1 MKITDISIR
10 KPIFTAMMI
19 LTILVLGAF
28 AYLRL
33 GIDLMPNV
41 EFPFVMIQTSLR
53 GAGPEEIESSVTKPL
68 EEAVN
73 TISGIEDV
81 TSTSYEGL
89 SLVMVK
95 FILEKNGDIAAQEVR
110 DKVNS
115 VMSRLPQGTNPP
127 VIGKFDVGAMPV
139 LNVVVYGNRDLIDLT
154 HIARKNIRE
163 NIETVSGVGAIDIVG
178 GREREIHLVVNPLK
192 LSAMNLSIRQ
202 VKDAIT
208 QQNIEIPGGKV
219 ERKDKEFVLRTMG
232 RILNVKDF
240 NDIVIA
246 NINGAQVRVSD
257 IGRVEDT
264 GARMTTASYYNG
276 RPSVTL
282 VVKKQSGANTVAVV
296 KNIKA
301 RIGELQS
308 SLPHGIETTI
318 IGDQSVFIK
327 SSVNTVTEHLVLG
340 AVFAAL
346 MVLLFIGDFRST
358 VISSL
363 AIPTSL
369 IGALIFMQMAGFTIN
384 TMTLLGLTIAVGI
397 VVDDAIVMLEN
408 IYRHLEKDKE
418 NPPEAEH
425 KMAPLRAAIDG
436 SREIGF
442 AVVAMSAA
450 LLVIFVPLAYMGG
463 IIGRFLKSYGLTIAF
478 AVTISV
484 FVALTLTPML
494 CSLFLRVNPRG
505 KTGLQKFTDRV
516 NETLAGYYIKMLE
529 WALARRR
536 QMVIYAVFIMI
547 SMAPLFYFLG
557 KDFMPADDTG
567 LYQINI
573 TAPEGAS
580 LAMMKQLFAQ
590 VETETNQLP
599 YVKNILSSIGTGT
612 GGHFGGAAANEGYL
626 LVELADLK
634 DRDLPLQKLVLASRQ
649 MMSKYK
655 GLRISVAAA
664 GGFGGGD
671 PELQYNI
678 SGPDLLKLE
687 EYSNAVADKL
697 RTVKGAVDVDT
708 SFSYA
713 KPEYRVEID
722 RSRAHDLGVKVE
734 DIATSLRTL
743 VGGEEDITK
752 FKDGDELYQVRL
764 RAEEAFRDRKEA
776 IEALMVPASNGRV
789 TRLDSVARVV
799 EGVGPTQ
806 IARFNRQRNVQVKA
820 NVDGIPSGTLITEAD
835 KAFKELKAP
844 AEYKGG
850 VTGRAKEL
858 GNMLKEF
865 FIAFVLAFIF
875 IYIVLASQFESFVHP
890 LSIMVVLPLTI
901 PFAIISLFLTGQN
914 LTLFAIMGMFMLF
927 GIVTKNSILQVD
939 YTNTLRA
946 KGMPRH
952 QAMIEAN
959 RTRLRPILMTTL
971 TLIAGMIPTAL
982 GAGPGSGTRRTMAM
996 VIIGGQ
1002 ALSLLITLLM
1012 TPVTYSL
1019 MDDLEEWFKNKY
1031 TRTSTTTISTP
1042 YIALERTPSRMAST
1056 SGRPSS
1062 LRR

>member
-1 MKITDISIR
+1 MKITEISIS
-10 KPIFTAMMI
+10 KPIFTTMMI
-19 LTILVLGAF
+19 LTIVVLGAA

-41 EFPFVMIQTSLR
+41 EFPFVIVQTTLR
-53 GAGPEEIESSVTKPL
+53 GAGPEEMESSVTKPI

-73 TISGIEDV
+73 TISGIEDIN
-81 TSTSYEGL
+81 STSYEGL
-89 SLVMVK
+89 SVIMIK
-95 FILEKNGDIAAQEVR
+95 FVLEKNGDIAAQDVR

-115 VMSRLPQGTNPP
+115 VLSQLPQGTNPP
-127 VIGKFDVGAMPV
+127 VIGKFDIGASAV

-154 HIARKNIRE
+154 QIAKKKIKE
-163 NIETVSGVGAIDIVG
+163 NIETVNGVGAIDIVG

-202 VKDAIT
+202 VRDAIT

-219 ERKDKEFVLRTMG
+219 EQKDKEFVLRTLG
-232 RILNVKDF
+232 RIASVRDF
-240 NDIVIA
+240 NDIVITS
-246 NINGAQVRVSD
+246 INGAPVRVSD

-264 GARMTTASYYNG
+264 GQRMTTASFYNG

-282 VVKKQSGANTVAVV
+282 VVKKQSGTNTVAVV
-296 KNIKA
+296 KNIKDRLA
-301 RIGELQS
+301 ELK
-308 SLPHGIETTI
+308 GIIPPGVETTI
-318 IGDQSVFIK
+318 IGDQSIFIK
-327 SSVNTVTEHLVLG
+327 ESVNTVTEHLVLG

-346 MVLLFIGDFRST
+346 MVLLFLGDFRST
-358 VISSL
+358 IISSL

-369 IGALIFMQMAGFTIN
+369 IGTLIFMQIAGFTIN
-384 TMTLLGLTIAVGI
+384 IMTLLGLTIAVGI

-408 IYRHLEKDKE
+408 IYRHME
-418 NPPEAEH
+418 EH
-425 KMAPLRAAIDG
+425 KMSPLKAAQDG
-436 SREIGF
+436 SKEIGF

-478 AVTISV
+478 AVALSV

-494 CSLFLRVNPRG
+494 CSIFLKIRPG
-505 KTGLQKFTDRV
+505 EKTKLEKFTDYI
-516 NETLAGYYIKMLE
+516 NEWLASRYIVLLD
-529 WALARRR
+529 WALARRKR
-536 QMVIYAVFIMI
+536 MVIYGVLIMF
-547 SMAPLFYFLG
+547 SMVPLFYFLG

-573 TAPEGAS
+573 TAPEGTS
-580 LAMMKQLFAQ
+580 LSKMKELFSQ
-590 VETETNQLP
+590 VETETRQLP
-599 YVKNILSSIGTGT
+599 DVKNILSSIGTGT
-612 GGHFGGAAANEGYL
+612 GGHSGSSAPNEGYV
-626 LVELADLK
+626 LVELTELK
-634 DRDLPLQKLVLASRQ
+634 ERNLPVQKLILASRE
-649 MMSKYK
+649 MMAKYK
-655 GLRISVAAA
+655 GLRVSVVPA

-671 PELQYNI
+671 AELMFNI
-678 SGPDLLKLE
+678 SGPDLKKLE
-687 EYSNAVADKL
+687 EYSSAVLAKL
-697 RTVKGAVDVDT
+697 RTIKGAVDVDT

-752 FKDGDELYQVRL
+752 YKDGDELYQVRL
-764 RAEEAFRDRKEA
+764 RAEESFRDRKEA
-776 IEALMVPASNGRV
+776 IEALIVPAGNGRV
-789 TRLDSVARVV
+789 ARLDSVAKVS

-806 IARFNRQRNVQVKA
+806 IARYNRQRNVQVTA
-820 NVDGIPSGTLITEAD
+820 NVNGIPVNTLLAEAD

-844 AEYKGG
+844 PEYKAGI
-850 VTGRAKEL
+850 TGRAKEL

-865 FIAFVLAFIF
+865 GIAFALAFIF
-875 IYIVLASQFESFVHP
+875 IYIVLASQFESFVYP
-890 LSIMVVLPLTI
+890 ISIMVVLPLTI
-901 PFAIISLFLTGQN
+901 PFAIISLFITGQN
-914 LTLFAIMGMFMLF
+914 LTLFSIMGMFMLF

-946 KGMPRH
+946 KGLPRH
-952 QAMIEAN
+952 QAMLEAN
-959 RTRLRPILMTTL
+959 KTRLRPILMTTL

-982 GAGPGSGTRRTMAM
+982 GTGAGSGTRRTMAM

-1002 ALSLLITLLM
+1002 TLSLLITLLM

-1019 MDDLEEWFKNKY
+1019 MDDLEIWFRKKY
-1031 TRTSTTTISTP
+1031 
-1042 YIALERTPSRMAST
+1042 MKD
-1056 SGRPSS
+1056 GRHTA
-1062 LRR
+1062 

>member
-1 MKITDISIR
+1 MKITEISIS
-10 KPIFTAMMI
+10 KPIFTTMMI
-19 LTILVLGAF
+19 VTLVVLGAA

-41 EFPFVMIQTSLR
+41 EFPFVMIQTTLR

-73 TISGIEDV
+73 TISGIEDI
-81 TSTSYEGL
+81 TSTSYEGMSVL
-89 SLVMVK
+89 LIK
-95 FILEKNGDIAAQEVR
+95 FALEKNGDVAAQEVR

-115 VMSRLPQGTNPP
+115 ALSQLPQGTNPP
-127 VIGKFDVGAMPV
+127 VIGKFDIGAAAV

-154 HIARKNIRE
+154 QIAKKKIKE
-163 NIETVSGVGAIDIVG
+163 NIETVSGVGAVDIVG

-192 LSAMNLSIRQ
+192 LSAMNLSIKQ

-219 ERKDKEFVLRTMG
+219 EQKEKEFVLRTLG
-232 RILNVKDF
+232 RIKEVKDF

-246 NINGAQVRVSD
+246 NINGAQVRVAD

-264 GARMTTASYYNG
+264 GERMATASFYNG

-282 VVKKQSGANTVAVV
+282 VVKKQSGTNTVAVV

-301 RIGELQS
+301 RVEEFQA
-308 SLPHGIETTI
+308 SLPPGVETTI
-318 IGDQSVFIK
+318 IGDQSIFIK
-327 SSVNTVTEHLVLG
+327 ESVNTVTEHLVLG
-340 AVFAAL
+340 ALFAAL
-346 MVLLFIGDFRST
+346 MVLVFLGDFRST
-358 VISSL
+358 IISSL

-369 IGALIFMQMAGFTIN
+369 IGTLIFMQAAGFTIN

-408 IYRHLEKDKE
+408 FYSHME
-418 NPPEAEH
+418 EH
-425 KMAPLRAAIDG
+425 KMSPLKAALDG

-442 AVVAMSAA
+442 AVLAMSAA
-450 LLVIFVPLAYMGG
+450 LLVIFIPLAYMGG

-478 AVTISV
+478 AVAISV

-494 CSLFLRVNPRG
+494 CSLFLKIKPDE
-505 KTGLQKFTDRV
+505 KTRLERFTDHI
-516 NETLAGYYIKMLE
+516 NEWLSARYIKMLE

-536 QMVIYAVFIMI
+536 QMVIYAVLIMI
-547 SMAPLFYFLG
+547 SMIPLFMFLG

-573 TAPEGAS
+573 TAPEGTS
-580 LAMMKQLFAQ
+580 LAMMKGIFAQ
-590 VETETNQLP
+590 VETETRQLP
-599 YVKNILSSIGTGT
+599 YVKSILSSIGTGT
-612 GGHFGGAAANEGYL
+612 GGHFGASAANEGYV

-634 DRDLPLQKLVLASRQ
+634 DRSLPLQKLVLGSRE

-655 GLRISVAAA
+655 GLRVSVAPS

-671 PELQYNI
+671 SELMYNI

-687 EYSNAVADKL
+687 EYSSAVAAKL

-764 RAEEAFRDRKEA
+764 RAEEEFRDRKEA
-776 IEALMVPASNGRV
+776 IEALMVPASGGRV
-789 TRLDSVARVV
+789 TRLDSIANVI

-820 NVDGIPSGTLITEAD
+820 NTDGIPTGTLIKEAD

-844 AEYKGG
+844 AEYKAG

-858 GNMLKEF
+858 GNILKEF

-875 IYIVLASQFESFVHP
+875 IYIVLASQFESFVYP
-890 LSIMVVLPLTI
+890 VSIMIVLPLTI
-901 PFAIISLFLTGQN
+901 PFAIISLFITGQN
-914 LTLFAIMGMFMLF
+914 LTLFSIMGMFMLF

-946 KGMPRH
+946 KGLPRH
-952 QAMIEAN
+952 QAMLEAN
-959 RTRLRPILMTTL
+959 KTRLRPILMTTL

-982 GAGPGSGTRRTMAM
+982 GTGAGSGTRRTMAL

-1002 ALSLLITLLM
+1002 TLSLLITLLM

-1019 MDDLEEWFKNKY
+1019 MDDVEIWFRKKY
-1031 TRTSTTTISTP
+1031 MGKAET
-1042 YIALERTPSRMAST
+1042 AA
-1056 SGRPSS
+1056 
-1062 LRR
+1062 

>member
-1 MKITDISIR
+1 MKITEISIN
-10 KPIFTAMMI
+10 KPIFTTMMI
-19 LTILVLGAF
+19 TTLVVLGAA

-41 EFPFVMIQTSLR
+41 EFPYVMVQTSLR

-73 TISGIEDV
+73 TISGIEDIN
-81 TSTSYEGL
+81 STSFEGL
-89 SLVMVK
+89 SLVMIK
-95 FILEKNGDIAAQEVR
+95 FVLEKNGDIAAQEVR

-115 VMSRLPQGTNPP
+115 VLAQLPQGTNPP
-127 VIGKFDVGAMPV
+127 VIGKLDIGAQAV
-139 LNVVVYGNRDLIDLT
+139 LNVVVSGNRDLIDLT
-154 HIARKNIRE
+154 QIAKKKIKE

-219 ERKDKEFVLRTMG
+219 EQKEKEFVLRTLG
-232 RILNVKDF
+232 RIADVKDF

-246 NINGAQVRVSD
+246 TINGAQVRVSD

-276 RPSVTL
+276 KPSVTL
-282 VVKKQSGANTVAVV
+282 VIKKQSGTNTVAVV
-296 KNIKA
+296 KNIKE
-301 RIGELQS
+301 RIDELQGTI
-308 SLPHGIETTI
+308 PPGVETTI
-318 IGDQSVFIK
+318 IGDQSLFIK
-327 SSVNTVTEHLVLG
+327 DSVNTVTEHLVLG

-346 MVLLFIGDFRST
+346 MVLLFLGDFRST
-358 VISSL
+358 IISSL

-369 IGALIFMQMAGFTIN
+369 IGTLIFMQAAGFTIN

-408 IYRHLEKDKE
+408 IYRHME
-418 NPPEAEH
+418 EH
-425 KMAPLRAAIDG
+425 KMSPLKAALDG

-450 LLVIFVPLAYMGG
+450 LLVIFIPLAYMGG

-478 AVTISV
+478 AVAISV

-494 CSLFLRVNPRG
+494 CSLFLKIKPG
-505 KTGLQKFTDRV
+505 AKTRLEKFTDRI
-516 NETLAGYYIKMLE
+516 NEYLADKYILMLE
-529 WALARRR
+529 WALARRKR
-536 QMVIYAVFIMI
+536 MMVYGVLIMI
-547 SMAPLFYFLG
+547 SMVPLFMFLG

-573 TAPEGAS
+573 TAPEGTS
-580 LAMMKQLFAQ
+580 LGMMKQIFAQ
-590 VETETNQLP
+590 VETETRQLP
-599 YVKNILSSIGTGT
+599 HVKSILSSIGTGT
-612 GGHFGGAAANEGYL
+612 GSHFGGSSANEGYV
-626 LVELADLK
+626 LVELDDLE
-634 DRDLPLQKLVLASRQ
+634 DRDLPMQKLLLASRE

-655 GLRISVAAA
+655 GLRVAVMPA

-671 PELQYNI
+671 AELMYNI
-678 SGPDLLKLE
+678 SGPDLQKLN
-687 EYSNAVADKL
+687 EYSSAIAAKL
-697 RTVKGAVDVDT
+697 RTIKGAVDVDT

-776 IEALMVPASNGRV
+776 IEALMVPANGGRV

-799 EGVGPTQ
+799 EGIGPTQ
-806 IARFNRQRNVQVKA
+806 IARYNRQRNVQVMA
-820 NVDGIPSGTLITEAD
+820 NVDGIPVNRLIAEAE

-844 AEYKGG
+844 PEYKAGIY
-850 VTGRAKEL
+850 GRAKEL
-858 GNMLKEF
+858 GKMLREF
-865 FIAFVLAFIF
+865 GIAFVLAFIF
-875 IYIVLASQFESFVHP
+875 IYIVLASQFESFVYP
-890 LSIMVVLPLTI
+890 VSIMIVLPLTI
-901 PFAIISLFLTGQN
+901 PFAIISLFITGQN

-959 RTRLRPILMTTL
+959 KTRLRPILMTTL

-982 GAGPGSGTRRTMAM
+982 GTGAGSGTRRTMAM

-1002 ALSLLITLLM
+1002 TLSLLITLLM

-1019 MDDLEEWFKNKY
+1019 MDDLEVWFRKKY
-1031 TRTSTTTISTP
+1031 MGGEKKEEP
-1042 YIALERTPSRMAST
+1042 AA
-1056 SGRPSS
+1056 
-1062 LRR
+1062 

>member
-1 MKITDISIR
+1 MKITDISIQ
-10 KPIFTAMMI
+10 KPIFTTMMI
-19 LTILVLGAF
+19 LTIVVLGAF

-41 EFPFVMIQTSLR
+41 EFPYVMIQTTLR
-53 GAGPEEIESSVTKPL
+53 GAGPEEMESSVTKPI

-73 TISGIEDV
+73 TISGIEDIN
-81 TSTSYEGL
+81 STSYEGL
-89 SLVMVK
+89 SLVMIK
-95 FILEKNGDIAAQEVR
+95 FALEKNGDVAAQEVR

-115 VMSRLPQGTNPP
+115 VLAQLPLGTNPP
-127 VIGKFDVGAMPV
+127 VIGKLDLGAQAV

-154 HIARKNIRE
+154 HIAKKNIKE

-178 GREREIHLVVNPLK
+178 GREREIHLIVNPLK

-219 ERKDKEFVLRTMG
+219 EQKEKEFVLRTLG
-232 RILNVKDF
+232 RIKDVKDF
-240 NDIVIA
+240 NDIVVATIG
-246 NINGAQVRVSD
+246 GAQVRVSD

-282 VVKKQSGANTVAVV
+282 VIKKQSGTNTVAVI
-296 KNIKA
+296 KNIKE
-301 RIGELQS
+301 RIEELKGS
-308 SLPHGIETTI
+308 IPAGIETTI
-318 IGDQSVFIK
+318 VGDQSIFIK

-346 MVLLFIGDFRST
+346 MVLLFLGDFRST
-358 VISSL
+358 IISSL

-369 IGALIFMQMAGFTIN
+369 IGTLVFMQAAGFTLNI
-384 TMTLLGLTIAVGI
+384 MTLLGLTIAVGI

-408 IYRHLEKDKE
+408 IYRHME
-418 NPPEAEH
+418 EH
-425 KMAPLRAAIDG
+425 KMSPLKAAIDG

-442 AVVAMSAA
+442 AVMAMSAA

-478 AVTISV
+478 AVALSV

-494 CSLFLRVNPRG
+494 CSLFLKIRPG
-505 KTGLQKFTDRV
+505 EKTKLERFTDSV
-516 NETLAGYYIKMLE
+516 NEWLSSRYITMLE
-529 WALARRR
+529 WALARRKR
-536 QMVIYAVFIMI
+536 MVIYGGLIMF
-547 SMAPLFYFLG
+547 SMIPLFMFLG
-557 KDFMPADDTG
+557 KDFMPADDTS

-573 TAPEGAS
+573 TAPEGTS
-580 LAMMKQLFAQ
+580 LGRMKQIFAQ
-590 VETETNQLP
+590 VETETRQLP
-599 YVKNILSSIGTGT
+599 HVKSILSSIGTGT
-612 GGHFGGAAANEGYL
+612 GSHFGGSSANEGYVM
-626 LVELADLK
+626 VELDDLE
-634 DRDLPLQKLVLASRQ
+634 DRSLPMNKLMLASRE
-649 MMSKYK
+649 MMGKYK
-655 GLRISVAAA
+655 GLQVAVMPA

-671 PELQYNI
+671 AELMYNI
-678 SGPDLLKLE
+678 SGPDLGKLE
-687 EYSNAVADKL
+687 EYSNAVAERL
-697 RTVKGAVDVDT
+697 RKIKGAVDVDT

-764 RAEEAFRDRKEA
+764 RAEETFRDRKEA
-776 IEALMVPASNGRV
+776 IEALMVPAGIGRV
-789 TRLDSVARVV
+789 TRLDSVARVS

-806 IARFNRQRNVQVKA
+806 IARYNRQRNVQVTA
-820 NVDGIPSGTLITEAD
+820 NVDGIPVNKLIAEAE

-844 AEYKGG
+844 PEYKAGIY
-850 VTGRAKEL
+850 GRAKEL
-858 GNMLKEF
+858 SKMLKEF
-865 FIAFVLAFIF
+865 GIAFALAFIF
-875 IYIVLASQFESFVHP
+875 IYIVLASQFESFVYP
-890 LSIMVVLPLTI
+890 VSIMVVLPLTI
-901 PFAIISLFLTGQN
+901 PFAIISLFITGQN
-914 LTLFAIMGMFMLF
+914 LTLFSIMGMFMLF

-982 GAGPGSGTRRTMAM
+982 GTGAGSGTRRTMAM

-1002 ALSLLITLLM
+1002 TLSLLITLLM

-1019 MDDLEEWFKNKY
+1019 MDDVELWFRKKY
-1031 TRTSTTTISTP
+1031 MGG
-1042 YIALERTPSRMAST
+1042 ERPKAQA
-1056 SGRPSS
+1056 
-1062 LRR
+1062 

>member
-1 MKITDISIR
+1 
-10 KPIFTAMMI
+10 MMI
-19 LTILVLGAF
+19 TTLVVLGAA

-41 EFPFVMIQTSLR
+41 EFPYVMVQTSLR
-53 GAGPEEIESSVTKPL
+53 GAGPEEIESSVTKPI

-81 TSTSYEGL
+81 NSTSYEGL
-89 SLVMVK
+89 SLVMLK
-95 FILEKNGDIAAQEVR
+95 FALEKDGDIAAQEVR

-115 VMSRLPQGTNPP
+115 VLAQLPQGTNPP
-127 VIGKFDVGAMPV
+127 VIGKLDIGAAAV

-154 HIARKNIRE
+154 QIAKKKIKE

-192 LSAMNLSIRQ
+192 LSALNLSIRA

-219 ERKDKEFVLRTMG
+219 EQKEKEFVLRTLG
-232 RILNVKDF
+232 RIENVKDF
-240 NDIVIA
+240 SDIVIA

-276 RPSVTL
+276 KPSVTL
-282 VVKKQSGANTVAVV
+282 VVKKQSGTNTVAVV
-296 KNIKA
+296 KNIKE
-301 RIGELQS
+301 RIEELKGTI
-308 SLPHGIETTI
+308 PAGVETTI

-327 SSVNTVTEHLVLG
+327 DSVNTVTEHLVLG

-346 MVLLFIGDFRST
+346 MVLLFLGDFRST
-358 VISSL
+358 IISSL

-369 IGALIFMQMAGFTIN
+369 IGTLIFMQAAGFTIN

-408 IYRHLEKDKE
+408 IYRHME
-418 NPPEAEH
+418 EH
-425 KMAPLRAAIDG
+425 KMSPLKAAQDG
-436 SREIGF
+436 SKEIGF

-450 LLVIFVPLAYMGG
+450 LLVIFIPLAYMGG

-478 AVTISV
+478 AVSISV

-494 CSLFLRVNPRG
+494 CSLFLKIKPG
-505 KTGLQKFTDRV
+505 AKTRLEKFTDHV
-516 NETLAGYYIKMLE
+516 NEYLAARYIAMLE
-529 WALARRR
+529 WALARRK
-536 QMVIYAVFIMI
+536 QMVVYAVLIMI
-547 SMAPLFYFLG
+547 SMVPLFMFLG

-573 TAPEGAS
+573 TAPEGTS
-580 LAMMKQLFAQ
+580 LGMMKQIFAQ
-590 VETETNQLP
+590 VETETRQLP
-599 YVKNILSSIGTGT
+599 HVKSILSSIGTGT
-612 GGHFGGAAANEGYL
+612 GGHFGGSTTNEGYV
-626 LVELADLK
+626 LVELDDLA
-634 DRDLPLQKLVLASRQ
+634 DRDLPMQKLLLASRE

-655 GLRISVAAA
+655 GLRVAVMPA

-671 PELQYNI
+671 SELMYNI

-687 EYSNAVADKL
+687 EYSNAVAAKL
-697 RTVKGAVDVDT
+697 RLVRGAVDVDT

-722 RSRAHDLGVKVE
+722 RSRAHDQGVKVE

-764 RAEEAFRDRKEA
+764 RAEESFRNRKEA
-776 IEALMVPASNGRV
+776 IEALMVPATGGRV

-806 IARFNRQRNVQVKA
+806 IARFNRQRNVQVKS
-820 NVDGIPSGTLITEAD
+820 NVDGIPVNVLIKEAE
-835 KAFKELKAP
+835 KAFKELNVP
-844 AEYKGG
+844 AEYKAG
-850 VTGRAKEL
+850 VYGRAKEL

-865 FIAFVLAFIF
+865 GIAFVLAFIF

-890 LSIMVVLPLTI
+890 VSIMIVLPLTI

-946 KGMPRH
+946 KGLPRH

-982 GAGPGSGTRRTMAM
+982 GTGAGSGTRRTMAM

-1002 ALSLLITLLM
+1002 TLSLLITLLM

-1019 MDDLEEWFKNKY
+1019 MDDLETWFRKKY
-1031 TRTSTTTISTP
+1031 MTEVKK
-1042 YIALERTPSRMAST
+1042 AEN
-1056 SGRPSS
+1056 
-1062 LRR
+1062 

>member
-1 MKITDISIR
+1 MKITEISIQ
-10 KPIFTAMMI
+10 KPIFTTMMI
-19 LTILVLGAF
+19 LTIVVLGVF

-41 EFPFVMIQTSLR
+41 EFPYVMIQTSLR
-53 GAGPEEIESSVTKPL
+53 GAGPEEIESSVTKPI

-73 TISGIEDV
+73 TISGIEDIN
-81 TSTSYEGL
+81 STSFEGL

-95 FILEKNGDIAAQEVR
+95 FALEKNGDVAAQDVR

-115 VMSRLPQGTNPP
+115 VLSQLPQGTNPP
-127 VIGKFDVGAMPV
+127 VIGKLDLGAQAV

-154 HIARKNIRE
+154 QIAKKKIKE
-163 NIETVSGVGAIDIVG
+163 NIETVNGVGAIDIVG

-192 LSAMNLSIRQ
+192 LSALNLSIRQ
-202 VKDAIT
+202 VRDAIT

-219 ERKDKEFVLRTMG
+219 EQKDREFVLRTLG
-232 RILNVKDF
+232 RIASVGDF
-240 NDIVIA
+240 NNIVITT
-246 NINGAQVRVSD
+246 INGTPVRVSD

-264 GARMTTASYYNG
+264 GARMTTASFYNG

-282 VVKKQSGANTVAVV
+282 VIKKQSGTNTVAVV
-296 KNIKA
+296 KNIKE
-301 RIGELQS
+301 RIAELKDVI
-308 SLPHGIETTI
+308 PPGVETTI

-327 SSVNTVTEHLVLG
+327 ESVNTVTEHLVLG

-346 MVLLFIGDFRST
+346 MVLLFLGDFRST
-358 VISSL
+358 IISSL

-369 IGALIFMQMAGFTIN
+369 IGTLVFMQAAGFTIN
-384 TMTLLGLTIAVGI
+384 IMTLLGLTIAVGI

-408 IYRHLEKDKE
+408 IYRHME
-418 NPPEAEH
+418 EH
-425 KMAPLRAAIDG
+425 KMSPLKAAMDG
-436 SREIGF
+436 SKEIGF

-450 LLVIFVPLAYMGG
+450 LLVIFIPLAYMGG

-478 AVTISV
+478 AVALSV

-494 CSLFLRVNPRG
+494 CSLFLKIRPG
-505 KTGLQKFTDRV
+505 EKTRLEKFTDHV
-516 NETLAGYYIKMLE
+516 NEWLSSRYITMLE
-529 WALARRR
+529 WALARRKR
-536 QMVIYAVFIMI
+536 MVVYGVLIMV
-547 SMAPLFYFLG
+547 SMVPLFMFLG

-567 LYQINI
+567 QYQINI
-573 TAPEGAS
+573 TAPEGTS
-580 LAMMKQLFAQ
+580 LSKMKEVFAQ
-590 VETETNQLP
+590 VETETRQLP
-599 YVKNILSSIGTGT
+599 HVKSILSSIGTGT
-612 GGHFGGAAANEGYL
+612 GGHFGAASANEGYV

-634 DRDLPLQKLVLASRQ
+634 DRSLPMQKLILASRE

-655 GLRISVAAA
+655 GLRVAVMPA

-671 PELQYNI
+671 AELMYNI

-687 EYSNAVADKL
+687 EYSNAVAAKL
-697 RTVKGAVDVDT
+697 RKIKGAVDVDT

-734 DIATSLRTL
+734 DIATSLRTM

-752 FKDGDELYQVRL
+752 YKDGDELYQVRL
-764 RAEEAFRDRKEA
+764 RAEETFRDRKEA
-776 IEALMVPASNGRV
+776 IEALMVPAGNGRV
-789 TRLDSVARVV
+789 TRLDSVARVT

-820 NVDGIPSGTLITEAD
+820 NVDGIPVNRLIAEAD
-835 KAFKELKAP
+835 KAFNELNAP
-844 AEYKGG
+844 PEYKAG
-850 VTGRAKEL
+850 VYGRAKEL
-858 GNMLKEF
+858 GKMLKEF
-865 FIAFVLAFIF
+865 GIAFGLAFIF
-875 IYIVLASQFESFVHP
+875 IYIVLASQFESFVYP
-890 LSIMVVLPLTI
+890 VSIMVVLPLTI
-901 PFAIISLFLTGQN
+901 PFAIVSLFITGQN
-914 LTLFAIMGMFMLF
+914 LTLFSIMGMFMLF

-946 KGMPRH
+946 KGMPRL
-952 QAMIEAN
+952 QAMLEAN
-959 RTRLRPILMTTL
+959 KTRLRPILMTTL

-982 GAGPGSGTRRTMAM
+982 GTGAGSGTRRTMAM

-1002 ALSLLITLLM
+1002 TLSLLITLLM

-1019 MDDLEEWFKNKY
+1019 MDDVEVWFRKKY
-1031 TRTSTTTISTP
+1031 MGGDNPR
-1042 YIALERTPSRMAST
+1042 AEA
-1056 SGRPSS
+1056 
-1062 LRR
+1062 

>member
-1 MKITDISIR
+1 MKITDISIQ
-10 KPIFTAMMI
+10 KPIFTTMMI
-19 LTILVLGAF
+19 TTIVVLGAF

-41 EFPFVMIQTSLR
+41 EFPYVMIQTTLR
-53 GAGPEEIESSVTKPL
+53 GAGPEEMESSVTKPI

-73 TISGIEDV
+73 TISGIEDIN
-81 TSTSYEGL
+81 STSYEGL
-89 SLVMVK
+89 SLVMIK
-95 FILEKNGDIAAQEVR
+95 FALEKNGDVAAQEVR

-115 VMSRLPQGTNPP
+115 VLAQLPLGTNPP
-127 VIGKFDVGAMPV
+127 VIGKLDLGAQAV

-154 HIARKNIRE
+154 HIAKKNIKE

-178 GREREIHLVVNPLK
+178 GREREIHLIVNPLK

-219 ERKDKEFVLRTMG
+219 EQKEKEFVLRTLG
-232 RILNVKDF
+232 RIKDVKDF
-240 NDIVIA
+240 NDIVVATIG
-246 NINGAQVRVSD
+246 GAQVRVSD

-282 VVKKQSGANTVAVV
+282 VIKKQSGTNTVAVI
-296 KNIKA
+296 KNIKE
-301 RIGELQS
+301 RIEELKGS
-308 SLPHGIETTI
+308 IPAGIETTI
-318 IGDQSVFIK
+318 VGDQSIFIK

-346 MVLLFIGDFRST
+346 MVLLFLGDFRST
-358 VISSL
+358 IISSL

-369 IGALIFMQMAGFTIN
+369 IGTLVFMQAAGFTLNI
-384 TMTLLGLTIAVGI
+384 MTLLGLTIAVGI

-408 IYRHLEKDKE
+408 IYRHME
-418 NPPEAEH
+418 EH
-425 KMAPLRAAIDG
+425 KMSPLKAAIDG

-442 AVVAMSAA
+442 AVMAMSAA

-478 AVTISV
+478 AVALSV

-494 CSLFLRVNPRG
+494 CSLFLKIRPG
-505 KTGLQKFTDRV
+505 EKTKLERFTDSV
-516 NETLAGYYIKMLE
+516 NEWLSSRYITMLE
-529 WALARRR
+529 WALARRKR
-536 QMVIYAVFIMI
+536 MVIYGGLIMF
-547 SMAPLFYFLG
+547 SMIPLFMFLG
-557 KDFMPADDTG
+557 KDFMPADDTS

-573 TAPEGAS
+573 TAPEGTS
-580 LAMMKQLFAQ
+580 LGRMKQIFAQ
-590 VETETNQLP
+590 VETETRQLP
-599 YVKNILSSIGTGT
+599 HVKSILSSIGTGT
-612 GGHFGGAAANEGYL
+612 GSHFGGSSANEGYVM
-626 LVELADLK
+626 VELDDLE
-634 DRDLPLQKLVLASRQ
+634 DRSLPMNKLMLASRE
-649 MMSKYK
+649 MMGKYK
-655 GLRISVAAA
+655 GLQVAVMPA

-671 PELQYNI
+671 AELMYNI
-678 SGPDLLKLE
+678 SGPDLGKLE
-687 EYSNAVADKL
+687 EYSNAVAERL
-697 RTVKGAVDVDT
+697 RKIKGAVDVDT

-764 RAEEAFRDRKEA
+764 RAEETFRDRKEA
-776 IEALMVPASNGRV
+776 IEALMVPAGIGRV
-789 TRLDSVARVV
+789 TRLDSVARVS

-806 IARFNRQRNVQVKA
+806 IARYNRQRNVQVTA
-820 NVDGIPSGTLITEAD
+820 NVDGIPVNKLIAEAE

-844 AEYKGG
+844 PEYKAGIY
-850 VTGRAKEL
+850 GRAKEL
-858 GNMLKEF
+858 SKMLKEF
-865 FIAFVLAFIF
+865 GIAFALAFIF
-875 IYIVLASQFESFVHP
+875 IYIVLASQFESFVYP
-890 LSIMVVLPLTI
+890 VSIMVVLPLTI
-901 PFAIISLFLTGQN
+901 PFAIISLFITGQN
-914 LTLFAIMGMFMLF
+914 LTLFSIMGMFMLF

-982 GAGPGSGTRRTMAM
+982 GTGAGSGTRRTMAM

-1002 ALSLLITLLM
+1002 TLSLLITLLM

-1019 MDDLEEWFKNKY
+1019 MDDVELWFRKKY
-1031 TRTSTTTISTP
+1031 MGG
-1042 YIALERTPSRMAST
+1042 ERPKAQA
-1056 SGRPSS
+1056 
-1062 LRR
+1062 

>member
-1 MKITDISIR
+1 MKITEISIK
-10 KPIFTAMMI
+10 KPIFTTMMI
-19 LTILVLGAF
+19 LTIVVLGAV

-41 EFPFVMIQTSLR
+41 EFPFVMIQTTLR
-53 GAGPEEIESSVTKPL
+53 GAGPEEMESSVTKPI

-73 TISGIEDV
+73 TISGIEDIN
-81 TSTSYEGL
+81 STSYEGL
-89 SLVMVK
+89 SLVFIK
-95 FILEKNGDIAAQEVR
+95 FALEKNGDVAAQEVR

-115 VMSRLPQGTNPP
+115 VLSQLPQGTNQP
-127 VIGKFDVGAMPV
+127 VIGKFDIGAMPV

-154 HIARKNIRE
+154 HIAKKKIKE

-192 LSAMNLSIRQ
+192 LAAMNLSIRQ
-202 VKDAIT
+202 VRDAIT

-219 ERKDKEFVLRTMG
+219 EQKDKEFVLRTLG
-232 RILNVKDF
+232 RIKDVKDF
-240 NDIVIA
+240 NDIVITT
-246 NINGAQVRVSD
+246 INGAQVRVSD

-264 GARMTTASYYNG
+264 GQRMTTASFYNG

-282 VVKKQSGANTVAVV
+282 VVKKQSGTNTVAVV
-296 KNIKA
+296 KNIRE
-301 RIGELQS
+301 RIRELGG
-308 SLPHGIETTI
+308 SLPAGVETAI
-318 IGDQSVFIK
+318 VGDQSVFIK
-327 SSVNTVTEHLVLG
+327 DSVNSVTEHLVLG

-346 MVLLFIGDFRST
+346 MVLLFLGDFRST
-358 VISSL
+358 LISSL

-369 IGALIFMQMAGFTIN
+369 IGTMVFMQAAGFTIN
-384 TMTLLGLTIAVGI
+384 VMTLLGLTIAVGI

-408 IYRHLEKDKE
+408 IYRHME
-418 NPPEAEH
+418 EH
-425 KMAPLRAAIDG
+425 KMNPLKAAQDG

-478 AVTISV
+478 AVGLSV

-494 CSLFLRVNPRG
+494 CSLFLKIRPG
-505 KTGLQKFTDRV
+505 EKTGLQRFTDHI
-516 NETLAGYYIKMLE
+516 NEWLSSRYISLLE
-529 WALARRR
+529 WALARRKR
-536 QMVIYAVFIMI
+536 MVVYAVLIMV

-573 TAPEGAS
+573 TAPEGTS
-580 LAMMKQLFAQ
+580 LGMMKQVFEQ
-590 VETETNQLP
+590 VEAETRRLP
-599 YVKNILSSIGTGT
+599 HVKNIMSSIGTGT
-612 GGHFGGAAANEGYL
+612 GSHFGGASANEGYI
-626 LVELADLK
+626 LVELDDLK
-634 DRDLPLQKLVLASRQ
+634 DRSLPMNRLLLASRE

-655 GLRISVAAA
+655 GLRVAVMPA

-671 PELQYNI
+671 AELMFNI
-678 SGPDLLKLE
+678 SGPDLDKLE
-687 EYSNAVADKL
+687 EYSKAVAKRL
-697 RTVKGAVDVDT
+697 RGIKGAVDVDT
-708 SFSYA
+708 TFSYA

-776 IEALMVPASNGRV
+776 IEALMVPAGTGRV
-789 TRLDSVARVV
+789 TWLDSVARVS

-806 IARFNRQRNVQVKA
+806 IARYNRQRNVQVTA
-820 NVDGIPSGTLITEAD
+820 NVDGIPVNRLIAEAE
-835 KAFKELKAP
+835 KSFKELNAP
-844 AEYKGG
+844 PEYRAG
-850 VTGRAKEL
+850 VYGRAKEL
-858 GNMLKEF
+858 RNMLKEF
-865 FIAFVLAFIF
+865 MIAFLLAFIF
-875 IYIVLASQFESFVHP
+875 IYIVLASQFESFVYP
-890 LSIMVVLPLTI
+890 VSIMVVLPLTI
-901 PFAIISLFLTGQN
+901 PFAIVSLFITGQN
-914 LTLFAIMGMFMLF
+914 LTLFAIMGIFMLF

-946 KGMPRH
+946 KGLPRH

-982 GAGPGSGTRRTMAM
+982 GTGAGSGTRRTMAM

-1002 ALSLLITLLM
+1002 TLSLLITLLM

-1019 MDDLEEWFKNKY
+1019 MDDLQEWLKKKWK
-1031 TRTSTTTISTP
+1031 T
-1042 YIALERTPSRMAST
+1042 E
-1056 SGRPSS
+1056 
-1062 LRR
+1062 

>member
-1 MKITDISIR
+1 
-10 KPIFTAMMI
+10 MMI
-19 LTILVLGAF
+19 LTLVVLGAF
-28 AYLRL
+28 AYMRL

-41 EFPFVMIQTSLR
+41 EFPFVVIQTSLR
-53 GAGPEEIESSVTKPL
+53 GAGPEEIESSVTKPI

-73 TISGIEDV
+73 TISGIEDIN
-81 TSTSYEGL
+81 STSYEGL

-115 VMSRLPQGTNPP
+115 VMSQLPQGTNPP
-127 VIGKFDVGAMPV
+127 VIGKLDIGAQAV

-154 HIARKNIRE
+154 QIARKKIKE
-163 NIETVSGVGAIDIVG
+163 NIETVNGVGAIDIVG

-219 ERKDKEFVLRTMG
+219 EQKEKEFVLRTMG
-232 RILNVKDF
+232 RIDSVKGF

-246 NINGAQVRVSD
+246 SINGTPVRVSD

-264 GARMTTASYYNG
+264 GARMTTAAYYNG

-282 VVKKQSGANTVAVV
+282 VVKKQSGTNTVAVV
-296 KNIKA
+296 KKIKE
-301 RIGELQS
+301 RLSELKD
-308 SLPHGIETTI
+308 SLPPGVETAI
-318 IGDQSVFIK
+318 IGDQSVFIQG
-327 SSVNTVTEHLVLG
+327 SVNTVTEHLALG

-358 VISSL
+358 IISSL

-369 IGALIFMQMAGFTIN
+369 IGTLIFMQMAGFTIN

-408 IYRHLEKDKE
+408 IYRHLENDKE
-418 NPPEAEH
+418 IPPKAEH
-425 KMAPLRAAIDG
+425 KMSPLKAALDG

-478 AVTISV
+478 AVAISV

-494 CSLFLRVNPRG
+494 CSLFLKVAPRG

-529 WALARRR
+529 WSLARRKR
-536 QMVIYAVFIMI
+536 MVVYGVLIMV
-547 SMAPLFYFLG
+547 SMVPLFYFLG

-580 LAMMKQLFAQ
+580 LSLMKQVFAQ
-590 VETETNQLP
+590 VETETRQLP
-599 YVKNILSSIGTGT
+599 YVKSILSSIGTGT
-612 GGHFGGAAANEGYL
+612 GGHFGAAAANEGYV
-626 LVELADLK
+626 LVELVDLE
-634 DRDLPLQKLVLASRQ
+634 DRDLPLNSLILASREL
-649 MMSKYK
+649 MSKYK
-655 GLRISVAAA
+655 GLRVSVAPA

-671 PELQYNI
+671 AELMYNI
-678 SGPDLLKLE
+678 SGPDLKKLD
-687 EYSNAVADKL
+687 EYSTAVADKL
-697 RTVKGAVDVDT
+697 RKIKGAVDVDT

-722 RSRAHDLGVKVE
+722 RKRAHDLGVKVE

-776 IEALMVPASNGRV
+776 IEALMVPASGGRV
-789 TRLDSVARVV
+789 TRIDSIGRVV

-806 IARFNRQRNVQVKA
+806 IARYNRQRNVQVKA
-820 NVDGIPSGTLITEAD
+820 NVDGIPVNVLIQEAE
-835 KAFKELKAP
+835 KAFKELNAP
-844 AEYKGG
+844 IEYKAGLY
-850 VTGRAKEL
+850 GRAKEL
-858 GNMLKEF
+858 GNMLTEF
-865 FIAFVLAFIF
+865 GIAFVLAFIF
-875 IYIVLASQFESFVHP
+875 IYIVLASQFESFVYP
-890 LSIMVVLPLTI
+890 VSIMIVLPLTI
-901 PFAIISLFLTGQN
+901 PFAILSLFITGQN
-914 LTLFAIMGMFMLF
+914 LTLFSIMGMFMLF

-946 KGMPRH
+946 RGLPRH

-971 TLIAGMIPTAL
+971 TLIACMIPTAL
-982 GAGPGSGTRRTMAM
+982 GTGPGSGTRRTMAL

-1002 ALSLLITLLM
+1002 TLSLLITLLM

-1019 MDDLEEWFKNKY
+1019 MDDLELWFRKKY
-1031 TRTSTTTISTP
+1031 MKEEP
-1042 YIALERTPSRMAST
+1042 KAEA
-1056 SGRPSS
+1056 
-1062 LRR
+1062 

>member
-1 MKITDISIR
+1 MKITDISIQ
-10 KPIFTAMMI
+10 KPVFTTMMI
-19 LTILVLGAF
+19 LTIVVLGAF

-41 EFPFVMIQTSLR
+41 EFPFVMIQTTLR
-53 GAGPEEIESSVTKPL
+53 GAGPEEMESSVTKPI

-73 TISGIEDV
+73 TISGIEDIN
-81 TSTSYEGL
+81 STSYEGL
-89 SLVMVK
+89 SLVMMK
-95 FILEKNGDIAAQEVR
+95 FALEKDGDIAAQEVR

-115 VMSRLPQGTNPP
+115 VLSQLPQGTNPP
-127 VIGKFDVGAMPV
+127 VIGKLDIGAQAV
-139 LNVVVYGNRDLIDLT
+139 LNVVVSGNRDLIDLT
-154 HIARKNIRE
+154 HIAKKQIKE

-192 LSAMNLSIRQ
+192 LSAMSLSIKQ

-219 ERKDKEFVLRTMG
+219 EQKEKEFVLRTLG
-232 RILNVKDF
+232 RIESVKDF
-240 NDIVIA
+240 NDIVITT
-246 NINGAQVRVSD
+246 INGAPVRVSD

-264 GARMTTASYYNG
+264 GARVTTASFYNG
-276 RPSVTL
+276 KPSVTL
-282 VVKKQSGANTVAVV
+282 VVKKQSGTNTVAVV

-301 RIGELQS
+301 RIEELKG
-308 SLPHGIETTI
+308 SLPSGVETTI
-318 IGDQSVFIK
+318 IGDQSIFIK
-327 SSVNTVTEHLVLG
+327 DSVNTVTEHLVLG

-346 MVLLFIGDFRST
+346 MVLVFLGDFRST
-358 VISSL
+358 IISSL

-369 IGALIFMQMAGFTIN
+369 IGTLIFMQMAGFTIN

-408 IYRHLEKDKE
+408 IYRHMEK
-418 NPPEAEH
+418 H
-425 KMAPLRAAIDG
+425 KMSPLKAAVEG

-478 AVTISV
+478 AVAISV

-494 CSLFLRVNPRG
+494 CSLFLKVRPGAKSR
-505 KTGLQKFTDRV
+505 LERFTDHI
-516 NETLAGYYIKMLE
+516 NDWLADRYILMLE
-529 WALARRR
+529 WALARRKR
-536 QMVIYAVFIMI
+536 MVAFAVAVMI
-547 SMAPLFYFLG
+547 SMVPLFLFLG

-573 TAPEGAS
+573 TAPEGTS
-580 LAMMKQLFAQ
+580 LGMMKQVFEQ
-590 VETETNQLP
+590 VETETRQLP
-599 YVKNILSSIGTGT
+599 HVKSILSSIGTGT
-612 GGHFGGAAANEGYL
+612 GGHFGGSSANEGYV
-626 LVELADLK
+626 LVELNDLS
-634 DRDLPLQKLVLASRQ
+634 DRDLPLEKLILASRE

-655 GLRISVAAA
+655 GLRVSVAAA

-671 PELQYNI
+671 AELMYNI
-678 SGPDLLKLE
+678 SGPDLGKLE
-687 EYSNAVADKL
+687 QYSNAVAEKI
-697 RTVKGAVDVDT
+697 RKVKGAVDVDT

-722 RSRAHDLGVKVE
+722 RSRAHDQGVKVE

-764 RAEEAFRDRKEA
+764 RAEEGFRNRLEA
-776 IEALMVPASNGRV
+776 IEALMVPAGPGRV
-789 TRLDSVARVV
+789 TRLDSVARVS

-806 IARFNRQRNVQVKA
+806 IARYNRQRNVQVTA
-820 NVDGIPSGTLITEAD
+820 NVDGIPVNRLIAEAE
-835 KAFKELKAP
+835 KAFKELNAP
-844 AEYKGG
+844 PEYKAG
-850 VTGRAKEL
+850 VYGRAKEL

-865 FIAFVLAFIF
+865 GIAFALAFIF
-875 IYIVLASQFESFVHP
+875 IYIVLASQFESFVYP
-890 LSIMVVLPLTI
+890 VSIMVVLPLTI

-946 KGMPRH
+946 KGLPRH

-982 GAGPGSGTRRTMAM
+982 GTGAGSGTRRTMAM

-1002 ALSLLITLLM
+1002 TLSLLITLLM

-1019 MDDLEEWFKNKY
+1019 MDDLEGWFRKKY
-1031 TRTSTTTISTP
+1031 MGGDKRAEAKP
-1042 YIALERTPSRMAST
+1042 A
-1056 SGRPSS
+1056 
-1062 LRR
+1062 

>member
-1 MKITDISIR
+1 MKITDISIQ
-10 KPIFTAMMI
+10 KPIFTTMMI
-19 LTILVLGAF
+19 TTLVVLGAA

-41 EFPFVMIQTSLR
+41 EFPYVMVQTSLR

-73 TISGIEDV
+73 TISGIEDIN
-81 TSTSYEGL
+81 STSFEGL
-89 SLVMVK
+89 SLVMIK
-95 FILEKNGDIAAQEVR
+95 FVLEKNGDIAAQEVR

-115 VMSRLPQGTNPP
+115 VLAQLPQGTNPP
-127 VIGKFDVGAMPV
+127 VIGKLDIGAQAV
-139 LNVVVYGNRDLIDLT
+139 LNVVVAGNRDLIDLT
-154 HIARKNIRE
+154 QIAKKKIKE

-192 LSAMNLSIRQ
+192 LSALNLSIRQ

-219 ERKDKEFVLRTMG
+219 EQKEKEFVLRTLG
-232 RILNVKDF
+232 RIRDVKDF

-246 NINGAQVRVSD
+246 NISGTQVRVSD

-276 RPSVTL
+276 KPSVTL
-282 VVKKQSGANTVAVV
+282 VIKKQSGTNTVAVV
-296 KNIKA
+296 KNIKE
-301 RIGELQS
+301 RLEELKGTI
-308 SLPHGIETTI
+308 PAGVETTI
-318 IGDQSVFIK
+318 IGDQSLFIK
-327 SSVNTVTEHLVLG
+327 DSVNTVTEHLVLG

-346 MVLLFIGDFRST
+346 MVLLFLGDFRST
-358 VISSL
+358 IISSL

-369 IGALIFMQMAGFTIN
+369 IGTLIFMQAAGFTIN

-408 IYRHLEKDKE
+408 IYRHME
-418 NPPEAEH
+418 EH
-425 KMAPLRAAIDG
+425 KMSPLKAAVDG

-450 LLVIFVPLAYMGG
+450 LLVIFIPLAYMGG

-478 AVTISV
+478 AVSISV

-494 CSLFLRVNPRG
+494 CSLFLKIKPG
-505 KTGLQKFTDRV
+505 EKTSLEKFTDRI
-516 NETLAGYYIKMLE
+516 NEWLAARYILMLE
-529 WALARRR
+529 WALARRKR
-536 QMVIYAVFIMI
+536 MVTYAALIMI
-547 SMAPLFYFLG
+547 SMVPLFMFLG

-567 LYQINI
+567 LYQVNI
-573 TAPEGAS
+573 TAPEGTS
-580 LAMMKQLFAQ
+580 LGMMKQIFAQ
-590 VETETNQLP
+590 VETETRQLP
-599 YVKNILSSIGTGT
+599 HVKSILSSIGTGT
-612 GGHFGGAAANEGYL
+612 GGHFGGSTTNEGYV
-626 LVELADLK
+626 LVELDDLA
-634 DRDLPLQKLVLASRQ
+634 DRDLPMNKLLLASRE

-655 GLRISVAAA
+655 GLRVAVMPA

-671 PELQYNI
+671 SELMYNI
-678 SGPDLLKLE
+678 SGPDLVKLN
-687 EYSNAVADKL
+687 EYSSAVAAKL
-697 RTVKGAVDVDT
+697 RTIKGAVDVDT

-722 RSRAHDLGVKVE
+722 RRRAHDLGVKVE

-764 RAEEAFRDRKEA
+764 RAEEGFRDRKEA
-776 IEALMVPASNGRV
+776 IEALMVPASGGRV
-789 TRLDSVARVV
+789 TRLDSVARVI

-820 NVDGIPSGTLITEAD
+820 NVDGIPVNRLIAEAE
-835 KAFKELKAP
+835 KAFKELNAP
-844 AEYKGG
+844 PEYKAGIY
-850 VTGRAKEL
+850 GRAKEL
-858 GNMLKEF
+858 GKMLREF
-865 FIAFVLAFIF
+865 GIAFVLAFIF
-875 IYIVLASQFESFVHP
+875 IYIVLASQFESFVYP
-890 LSIMVVLPLTI
+890 VSIMIVLPLTI

-959 RTRLRPILMTTL
+959 KTRLRPILMTTL

-982 GAGPGSGTRRTMAM
+982 GTGAGSGTRRTMAM

-1002 ALSLLITLLM
+1002 TLSLLITLLM

-1019 MDDLEEWFKNKY
+1019 MDDFEAWFRKKY
-1031 TRTSTTTISTP
+1031 MGGAP
-1042 YIALERTPSRMAST
+1042 VKEA
-1056 SGRPSS
+1056 
-1062 LRR
+1062 

>member
-1 MKITDISIR
+1 MKITEIAIH
-10 KPIFTAMMI
+10 KPIFTTMMI
-19 LTILVLGAF
+19 LTIVVLGAF

-73 TISGIEDV
+73 TISGIEDL

-89 SLVMVK
+89 SLLMIK
-95 FILEKNGDIAAQEVR
+95 FALEKNGDVAAQEVR

-115 VMSRLPQGTNPP
+115 VLSQLPQGTNPP
-127 VIGKFDVGAMPV
+127 VIGKFDIGASAV

-154 HIARKNIRE
+154 QIAKKKIKE

-192 LSAMNLSIRQ
+192 LSAMNLSIKQ

-219 ERKDKEFVLRTMG
+219 EQKEKEFVLRTLG
-232 RILNVKDF
+232 RIKDVKDF

-246 NINGAQVRVSD
+246 NINGTQVRVSD

-282 VVKKQSGANTVAVV
+282 VVKKQSGTNTVAVA
-296 KNIKA
+296 KNIKE
-301 RIGELQS
+301 RIAELKD
-308 SLPHGIETTI
+308 SLPPGVETTI
-318 IGDQSVFIK
+318 IGDQSTFIK
-327 SSVNTVTEHLVLG
+327 SSVNTVTEHLILG

-358 VISSL
+358 IISSL

-369 IGALIFMQMAGFTIN
+369 IGTLIFMQMAGFTIN

-408 IYRHLEKDKE
+408 IYRHME
-418 NPPEAEH
+418 EH
-425 KMAPLRAAIDG
+425 KMSPLKAALDG

-478 AVTISV
+478 AVALSV

-494 CSLFLRVNPRG
+494 CSLFLKVNPKG
-505 KTGLQKFTDRV
+505 KTNLQKFTDHINDWLSSR
-516 NETLAGYYIKMLE
+516 YIVMLE
-529 WALARRR
+529 WALARRK
-536 QMVIYAVFIMI
+536 QMVVYAVLVMV
-547 SMAPLFYFLG
+547 SMVPLFYFLG
-557 KDFMPADDTG
+557 KDFMPADDTS

-573 TAPEGAS
+573 TAPEGTS
-580 LAMMKQLFAQ
+580 LAMMKQVFAQ
-590 VETETNQLP
+590 VETETRQLP
-599 YVKNILSSIGTGT
+599 YVKSILSSIGTGT
-612 GGHFGGAAANEGYL
+612 GGHFGAAAANEGYV
-626 LVELADLK
+626 LVELAEIK
-634 DRDLPLQKLVLASRQ
+634 DRDLPLQKLVLASRE

-655 GLRISVAAA
+655 GLRVSVAAA
-664 GGFGGGD
+664 GGMGGGD
-671 PELQYNI
+671 AELMYNI
-678 SGPDLLKLE
+678 SGPDLGKLE
-687 EYSNAVADKL
+687 EYSSAVATKL

-734 DIATSLRTL
+734 DIATSMRTL

-764 RAEEAFRDRKEA
+764 RAEEAFRDRMEA
-776 IEALMVPASNGRV
+776 IEALMVPASGGRV
-789 TRLDSVARVV
+789 TRLDSVARVI

-820 NVDGIPSGTLITEAD
+820 NVDGIPVNILIQEAD
-835 KAFKELKAP
+835 KAFQELKVP
-844 AEYKGG
+844 PEYKAG

-865 FIAFVLAFIF
+865 GIAFALAFIF
-875 IYIVLASQFESFVHP
+875 IYIVLASQFESFVYP
-890 LSIMVVLPLTI
+890 VSIMIVLPLTI

-914 LTLFAIMGMFMLF
+914 LTLFSIMGMFLLF

-946 KGMPRH
+946 KGLPRH

-959 RTRLRPILMTTL
+959 KTRLRPILMTTL

-982 GAGPGSGTRRTMAM
+982 GTGAGSGTRRTMAL

-1002 ALSLLITLLM
+1002 TLSLLITLLM

-1019 MDDLEEWFKNKY
+1019 MDDLEVWFRKKY
-1031 TRTSTTTISTP
+1031 MGGEKIKAEG
-1042 YIALERTPSRMAST
+1042 I
-1056 SGRPSS
+1056 
-1062 LRR
+1062 